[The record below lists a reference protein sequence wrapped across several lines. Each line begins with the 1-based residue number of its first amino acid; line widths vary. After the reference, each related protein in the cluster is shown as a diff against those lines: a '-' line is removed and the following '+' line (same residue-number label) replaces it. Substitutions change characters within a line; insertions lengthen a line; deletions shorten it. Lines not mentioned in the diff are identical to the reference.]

1 MRQPDQIEASH
12 CTAREA
18 GVASDGARR
27 QLLQKQLALA
37 VTVAA
42 ISDALAFFV
51 VLLPHSGTM
60 WALDIVTA
68 ILLFLILGKRWAIL
82 PGLISEAIPG
92 WGIFPAWILVV
103 GSIYLYDD
111 IKKVR
116 IKL

>member
-1 MRQPDQIEASH
+1 MRQPEESEGLAPPEA
-12 CTAREA
+12 R
-18 GVASDGARR
+18 VASGGARR
-27 QLLQKQLALA
+27 HSQKQLALA

-42 ISDALAFFV
+42 VSDALAFFV
-51 VLLPHSGTM
+51 VLLPPAQ

-68 ILLFLILGKRWAIL
+68 FLLFLILGKRWAIL
-82 PGLISEAIPG
+82 PGLVSEAIPG

-111 IKKVR
+111 IKKIR